1 MENDPAGMQKK
12 PTNFTGTTTTLPLDA
27 KPFFASTVSDNEA
40 KEFMDSASIF
50 PDELRIG
57 TMSSEDAEQFY
68 TEWLEG
74 LESRISEYSVSTTM
88 NQSQRKDLTN
98 GSTGHFPGEA
108 EP

>member
-12 PTNFTGTTTTLPLDA
+12 PTNFTETTTTLPLDA

-40 KEFMDSASIF
+40 KEFMDSVSIF

-88 NQSQRKDLTN
+88 NLSQRKDSTN
-98 GSTGHFPGEA
+98 GSTGHFPEEA